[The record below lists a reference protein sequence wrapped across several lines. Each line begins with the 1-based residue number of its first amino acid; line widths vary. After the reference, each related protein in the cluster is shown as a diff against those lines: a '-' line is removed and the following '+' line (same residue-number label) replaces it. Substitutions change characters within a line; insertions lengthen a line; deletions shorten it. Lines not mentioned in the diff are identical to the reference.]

1 MGQDGL
7 VPEETSC
14 PTRGMDRGRR
24 AVGDGKGRHFATCER
39 RGIPVRRNC
48 PDEPRVDRHIFGLAG
63 IRFPGHPGK
72 GLAEVRGEALIPWA
86 TWPQRCRNAWRDGA
100 YGHLHQS
107 GFCQHVPASS
117 AADALLSPAGIT
129 DSLPTSRILA
139 KNPNDR
145 TLVMNIPP
153 LGAPPLLPPD
163 RTDALMVKAAEME
176 AAFLAEMLA
185 HSGLGERQGAFGGG
199 AGEAQFASFLR
210 QEQARLMVETGGIGL
225 AEVIF
230 RTMVEGSHGAP

>member
-1 MGQDGL
+1 
-7 VPEETSC
+7 
-14 PTRGMDRGRR
+14 MDRKRR
-24 AVGDGKGRHFATCER
+24 AAGDGKGRQFANHER
-39 RGIPVRRNC
+39 RSIPCQRNC
-48 PDEPRVDRHIFGLAG
+48 TDEPRFDRHLFSQAG
-63 IRFPGHPGK
+63 IRILGHSGK
-72 GLAEVRGEALIPWA
+72 GLAEACGKAFIPWA
-86 TWPQRCRNAWRDGA
+86 TWPQVCCNAWRDGA
-100 YGHLHQS
+100 HGHLHQS

-129 DSLPTSRILA
+129 DSLPASRIVG
-139 KNPNDR
+139 KNPIDR
-145 TLVMNIPP
+145 TLAMNIPP
-153 LGAPPLLPPD
+153 PGAPPSLPPD
-163 RTDALMVKAAEME
+163 RTGLMMEKAEEME